1 MSSSFSPSWLT
12 SPSCSALDIDSSSPT
27 ALLIV
32 QWLRFILLSPC
43 PQRVLLSAVDSIFL
57 LSLLAFAA
65 VKLYSRFTS
74 NTTSNNT
81 ITKPLLQEKDSD
93 YKVTFWFKL
102 PLLVTTLLAIAY
114 TVLSIL
120 AFTQTSLSSW
130 KLIEAL
136 FRLFQAAS
144 NIVVAILMAHEK
156 KFKASKHPLSLRIY
170 WIANLMVSCLF
181 ATSAIVRLIT
191 IDVAKVELCLRVD
204 DVFSLVNLPLSA
216 FLFLVAMKGST
227 GIQVIRISDVVTTY
241 QSLYSDRTLSPYAYS
256 SSSLLCIFCTH
267 RVYVTRHINSF
278 LFPKI
283 YR

>member
-144 NIVVAILMAHEK
+144 NIVVAILMAHVHVY
-156 KFKASKHPLSLRIY
+156 FLDRIVCNPY
-170 WIANLMVSCLF
+170 IFCIYAF
-181 ATSAIVRLIT
+181 RL
-191 IDVAKVELCLRVD
+191 KELIP
-204 DVFSLVNLPLSA
+204 FISP
-216 FLFLVAMKGST
+216 FLFVSK
-227 GIQVIRISDVVTTY
+227 
-241 QSLYSDRTLSPYAYS
+241 SLYA
-256 SSSLLCIFCTH
+256 
-267 RVYVTRHINSF
+267 
-278 LFPKI
+278 
-283 YR
+283 